1 MCNYKKRSSALLEW
15 HRKILSSGDSYDCIK
30 NHLDMRVML
39 IQRFREYPEPRKSML
54 RAFLLLIYFENRFVV
69 AITEQNILL

>member
-1 MCNYKKRSSALLEW
+1 
-15 HRKILSSGDSYDCIK
+15 
-30 NHLDMRVML
+30 MRVML